1 MMEHK
6 GYRAAVTFDGAAGVF
21 HGEVLDTRSTWR
33 IAADLSAEGMIHEH
47 PKLCRARASLTEPT

>member
-6 GYRAAVTFDGAAGVF
+6 GYRAGIF

-47 PKLCRARASLTEPT
+47 PKLCRAWASLTEPT